1 MLTRRLTLVSLSL
14 ALTLLAAAP
23 PPDKPLLDSVT
34 EHFAAAR
41 PGTVPRIPASLF
53 LQVASNTRDQ
63 EHISLTNCQKFP
75 PLLVSCIIVAALCL
89 VIVIVA
95 QCDIDCIRS
104 RRERE
109 RERERRLPQ
118 IGQSRPLPARRSS
131 ISQPTPV
138 WLSAAQ
144 LTPAQTPPLSRI
156 FPQLRE

>member
-63 EHISLTNCQKFP
+63 EHISVTDRPQFP

-104 RRERE
+104 R

>member
-1 MLTRRLTLVSLSL
+1 MSLSL

-63 EHISLTNCQKFP
+63 EHISLTNCQKFS

-104 RRERE
+104 RREG
-109 RERERRLPQ
+109 ERERRLPQ